1 MTDGWSSSR
10 PGQQP
15 AVVPARPR
23 SAFLAHEVFGH
34 GDGAVLVEPEVAR
47 DLRSAAE
54 FASQERRIA
63 GGLLYGHRWADDEGQ
78 YLVIDG
84 FLEAGP
90 GENRGD
96 RVHRGGRDSF
106 ALSEAD
112 LRLLRDDAARMYSA
126 ALEVGWWRTLPGPGE
141 FGARDFESQR
151 ELVGPGGAG
160 LLVFGSGLDWGTAYL
175 GPEGRL
181 PGSARSF
188 IPVPRP
194 AAAPPLLPQPGPAM
208 VPATTA
214 APEQAPEADPAP
226 GGNAREGTT
235 PDAGTGPG
243 GATPESTGP
252 GDTGPAKGTG
262 PAGYVEP
269 HDEPAASTRPMP
281 AVGTGPATEPM
292 PTAPGTPTAAPAGT
306 PTSTA
311 AGTSVATWRKP
322 ALTPPPQPAGPRV
335 ISPVGVPAREWGGA
349 KAASTGGIRPRTPTD
364 VKIVVGAL
372 IVTAVLAAV
381 IIGVLLSN
389 ALVAVIAALVLLL
402 GLSGF
407 LWMSRL

>member
-1 MTDGWSSSR
+1 MRVGTRARRARANPVTVGRCRTAKNTLNIGPPFSVLSVGGPRRGAVMRGPGEGKPVTTDDKGAPW
-10 PGQQP
+10 PGQQGAP
-15 AVVPARPR
+15 VPVRPR
-23 SAFLAHEVFGH
+23 SAFLGHEVFGH

-63 GGLLYGHRWADDEGQ
+63 GGLLYGHRWADDEGL
-78 YLVIDG
+78 YLVVDG

-96 RVHRGGRDSF
+96 QISRDGRDSF

-112 LRLLRDDAARMYSA
+112 LRLLREDAARMYSA
-126 ALEVGWWRTLPGPGE
+126 ALGVGWWRSLPGPGE
-141 FGARDFESQR
+141 FSARDFESQR
-151 ELVGPGGAG
+151 ELVAPGGAG
-160 LLVFGSGLDWGTAYL
+160 LLVFGSGPDWGTAYL
-175 GPEGRL
+175 GTDGRV

-194 AAAPPLLPQPGPAM
+194 ATGSPRLPAPGEEPVPTATGEPAPEAGTWPAPAAGPGPA
-208 VPATTA
+208 VESGPAAEPT
-214 APEQAPEADPAP
+214 
-226 GGNAREGTT
+226 
-235 PDAGTGPG
+235 
-243 GATPESTGP
+243 ATP
-252 GDTGPAKGTG
+252 
-262 PAGYVEP
+262 
-269 HDEPAASTRPMP
+269 
-281 AVGTGPATEPM
+281 
-292 PTAPGTPTAAPAGT
+292 
-306 PTSTA
+306 
-311 AGTSVATWRKP
+311 GTSVATRRKP

-335 ISPVGVPAREWGGA
+335 ISPVGVPVREWGGA
-349 KAASTGGIRPRTPTD
+349 KAASSGSAAPTTPAD

-381 IIGVLLSN
+381 MVGFLLSN
-389 ALVAVIAALVLLL
+389 VFVAVIVAVVLLV